1 VEPSPRTRAALSQIL
16 GWYALCGAASL
27 LLLLVR
33 QPHWRACRI
42 VADARIACRPLREQ
56 VVLTAWLFRDS
67 VYYALLAGLVV
78 SLVTMLVVLKASPLK
93 GSRAGTMA
101 VAAGLTVALALVAY
115 AVAFPHFEVQ
125 IR

>member
-1 VEPSPRTRAALSQIL
+1 M
-16 GWYALCGAASL
+16 
-27 LLLLVR
+27 
-33 QPHWRACRI
+33 
-42 VADARIACRPLREQ
+42 
-56 VVLTAWLFRDS
+56 LTAWLFRDS